1 MYFNAQEKYVLKAIA
16 RILNFKKG
24 SMAFNPIKKEQ
35 LHSSL
40 DKRVLNVTLNSMAA
54 RGILLNSGGIVTLSE
69 FGAKACERMFRGD
82 NGTDRI

>member
-1 MYFNAQEKYVLKAIA
+1 MYFSVQEKDVLKAIA
-16 RILNFKKG
+16 FILNFKEG
-24 SMAFNPIKKEQ
+24 SMAFNPIKKEH
-35 LHSSL
+35 LGSGL

-69 FGAKACERMFRGD
+69 FGAKACERMFRGE